1 MCQFAPLHI
10 ISNFHKSTAIL
21 SPCWVPSWVVEVC
34 LLGFPCSLCSPV
46 SSSLILTLECVLLK
60 AASYHVASQF
70 ITLVLPLHTCFKQ
83 KYCAQLQVMSIFF
96 FSPLSPRQGLPNF
109 INVLRTW
116 MEKSYF
122 TWNNK
127 TNQMLLSLKPCPE
140 QHKLWTVFKLSWEIL
155 SGFERERKAKELIVL
170 LHYRFTLFLACWQ
183 ISTLPDCMEYHYK
196 CWLAIS
202 TLCLCLEG
210 LFYPIFKA
218 ESKKSWLRMH
228 VLERLLNIAGPIRN
242 SEVGL

>member
-1 MCQFAPLHI
+1 MCTTT
-10 ISNFHKSTAIL
+10 SNVNFLFL
-21 SPCWVPSWVVEVC
+21 SLV
-34 LLGFPCSLCSPV
+34 
-46 SSSLILTLECVLLK
+46 TK
-60 AASYHVASQF
+60 ARTTKFYK
-70 ITLVLPLHTCFKQ
+70 CFKN
-83 KYCAQLQVMSIFF
+83 LN
-96 FSPLSPRQGLPNF
+96 G
-109 INVLRTW
+109 
-116 MEKSYF
+116 KSYF

-140 QHKLWTVFKLSWEIL
+140 QHKLWTVFKLSWGIL